1 MVASRVVLLGWSALI
16 GGWAQAQQAP
26 YSGNAW
32 AVPGTMEFE
41 HYDTGGAGIAFNDLT
56 PTNTGSPAATLRSD
70 AVDLATD
77 GTASGGVTVQDA
89 AVGEWL
95 EYTAA
100 PSLNPL
106 RSFVNL
112 TLRHRANYEKQVRV
126 LQDGVLL
133 ASPLLPATSGTTW
146 GAVTLEKVPMSNTS
160 ASVLR
165 VEVVDSGGHPL
176 FADKTTVGLAEQWD
190 VIDAGSTNGT
200 TDSVNLRNVLSGELL
215 RLTSKDHL
223 IYAGGTDPAATNAR
237 FILAKP
243 AGAAAGV
250 ISLRSR
256 NASPNDTF
264 VSISNTTSAA
274 GAKGTSDSGND
285 QRFTWTDLG
294 ATPGGIAGLAPI
306 GRRISITSVKTSRFL
321 SVANDAG
328 LRLDS
333 LTIAQWINR
342 LPVIDPIFDRT
353 MTWPTN
359 SLTLSGAAQEID
371 PSGSIAGRNWTQV
384 SGPTAATL
392 GTPTTTPNSPSAG
405 KETTSV
411 AVSGLARGIYV
422 FRFTVTDDTGDA
434 ATRDVEVAVMD
445 EANFTTVASTDAR
458 IQYFGRVQDAGGSLP
473 RFGWSGTGIR
483 IRFNGPTLSLRLE
496 AEGWPGTKQMFY
508 SILDGDDSNPKVI
521 NLTGGTGTI
530 THIATGLP
538 AGDHTLTLY
547 ALSGP
552 WIAATRF
559 KGVLLGA
566 GTTLLDPPARPTR
579 RMEFYG
585 DSITEGGLMPDYPY
599 SNTYQ
604 AYAAQ
609 TTRKM
614 GAESHIMA
622 KSGLGLVKTGYA
634 GSSAGLGSLIGQ
646 WNRGV
651 SLDSATIPWAFSTYL
666 PQVVVINILQND
678 KWQAGSSPDSEFIT
692 AYVLFLRALRA
703 ERPNAHVVC
712 ALGSMDAT
720 DPAPTNAR
728 WMGIVTA
735 AVNQLRTEDRDGK
748 LHTVFFPWLGPGT
761 GHPNT
766 VQAGAMAD
774 QLKAYLDGLPVDVWT
789 DGVAAPAGYQSW
801 LTTKGFPLRHATE
814 AQPMADA
821 DGDGAVNLLEYA
833 LGGNPWSGADGAATR
848 PALVPAAVGGGAMTF
863 RFPRAAA
870 DVTYQVE
877 WSPTMEG
884 NSWQKA
890 TWPLVDAGGGM
901 AEVTV
906 PGPAEARLFM
916 RLMVGM

>member
-1 MVASRVVLLGWSALI
+1 M
-16 GGWAQAQQAP
+16 
-26 YSGNAW
+26 
-32 AVPGTMEFE
+32 PGTVEFE
-41 HYDTGGAGIAFNDLT
+41 HYDTGGTGVAFNDLT
-56 PTNTGSPAATLRSD
+56 PTNTGSPAATLRND
-70 AVDLATD
+70 AVDLAMD

-100 PSLNPL
+100 PTLDPL

-112 TLRHRANYEKQVRV
+112 TLRYRANYEKQVRIF
-126 LQDGVLL
+126 QDSVVL
-133 ASPLLPATSGTTW
+133 ASPVLAATSGTNW
-146 GAVTLEKVPMSNTS
+146 GTITLEKVAMNSS
-160 ASVLR
+160 SSSVLR
-165 VEVVDSGGHPL
+165 AEIVDSGGNAL
-176 FADKTTVGLAEQWD
+176 FGDKTSAGPAEQWD
-190 VIDAGSTNGT
+190 VIDAGSTSGT
-200 TDSVNLRNVLSGELL
+200 TDSVNLRNVTSGKLL
-215 RLTSKDHL
+215 RLTSKDHV

-237 FILAKP
+237 FILSQP
-243 AGAAAGV
+243 TGAAAGV

-256 NASPNDTF
+256 NASPNNTF
-264 VSISNTTSAA
+264 VSISSTTSPAN
-274 GAKGTSDSGND
+274 AKGTADTGND
-285 QRFTWTDLG
+285 QRLTWTDLG
-294 ATPGGIAGLAPI
+294 ATPGGTAGVTPI
-306 GRRISITSVKTSRFL
+306 GQRISITSVRTSRFL

-333 LTIAQWINR
+333 LTVSQWINR
-342 LPVIDPIFDRT
+342 LPVIDPIFDQT
-353 MTWPTN
+353 MTWPSN
-359 SLTLSGAAQEID
+359 SLTLSGAAQELD
-371 PSGSIAGRNWTQV
+371 PSGSITARSWTQV
-384 SGPTAATL
+384 SGPAVATL
-392 GTPTTTPNSPSAG
+392 GTLTTTPNSPSAG
-405 KETTSV
+405 KEATNLS
-411 AVSGLARGIYV
+411 VSGLVRGVYV

-445 EANFTTVASTDAR
+445 AADFTTVASTDAR
-458 IQYFGRVQDAGGSLP
+458 IQYFGRVQDAGGTLP

-483 IRFNGPTLSLRLE
+483 IRFNGPTISLRLE

-508 SILDGDDSNPKVI
+508 AILDGDDSNPKVI

-552 WIAATRF
+552 WIATTRF

-566 GTTLLDPPARPTR
+566 GTTLLDPPPRPTR

-614 GAESHIMA
+614 GAESHIIA

-651 SLDSATIPWAFSTYL
+651 SLDSTTIPWAFSTYK
-666 PQVVVINILQND
+666 PQVVVINIMQND

-712 ALGSMDAT
+712 ALGAMDAT

-728 WMGIVTA
+728 WMGNVTA
-735 AVNQLRTEDRDGK
+735 AVNQLRSEDRDMK
-748 LHTVFFPWLGPGT
+748 LHTVFFPWLGVGT

-766 VQAGAMAD
+766 AQAGAMAD
-774 QLKAYLDGLPVDVWT
+774 QLTAYLDGLPVDVWT
-789 DGVAAPAGYQSW
+789 DGVGAPAGYQSW
-801 LTTKGFPLRHATE
+801 LTAKGFSLRHASE

-833 LGGNPWSGADGAATR
+833 LGGDPRSGADGAATR
-848 PALVPAAVGGGAMTF
+848 PALMPAAAGGGAMTF

-870 DVTYQVE
+870 DVTYRAE
-877 WSPTMEG
+877 WSPTLDA

-890 TWPLVDAGGGM
+890 TWPIVDTGGGM

-906 PGPAEARLFM
+906 PGPAGASLFM
-916 RLMVGM
+916 RLVVGM